1 MPTIIMIEHNGT
13 RHDVQ
18 AKAGESVMQAVI
30 EQMVPGLL
38 ADCGGACS
46 CATCHAYV
54 APAWQAALPVPSED
68 EAMMLDGVLE
78 QRANS
83 RLTCQVIVTESMEGL
98 QFQLPASQC

>member
-13 RHDVQ
+13 RHELQ
-18 AKAGESVMQAVI
+18 AKAGESVMHAVV
-30 EQMVPGLL
+30 ENMVPGLL

-54 APAWQAALPVPSED
+54 EPAWRDALPAPSED

-78 QRANS
+78 QRDTS
-83 RLTCQVIVTESMEGL
+83 RLTCQVIVTDAMEGL